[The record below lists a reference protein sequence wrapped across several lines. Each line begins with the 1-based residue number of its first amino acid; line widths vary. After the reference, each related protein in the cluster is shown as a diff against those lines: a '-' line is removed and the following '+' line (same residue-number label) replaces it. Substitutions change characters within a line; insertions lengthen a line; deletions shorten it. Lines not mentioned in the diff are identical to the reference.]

1 MKSLVSLFAALGL
14 VSAVASP
21 ALAADGRQLFLDNCA
36 ACHQPTGKGVAGAF
50 PALAGSK
57 VVLGDPK
64 EPITR
69 ILNGRGGMPAFQ
81 NDLSDTEVSAI
92 LTYIRSAWGN
102 KAAPVAVPQVLA
114 FRSNTRRE
122 NAKASLQAH

>member
-1 MKSLVSLFAALGL
+1 MKSLFSLFAALGL
-14 VSAVASP
+14 VSSVASP

-69 ILNGRGGMPAFQ
+69 VLNGRGGMPAFQ

>member
-1 MKSLVSLFAALGL
+1 MKSYLSLFVVAGL
-14 VSAVASP
+14 LSAVASP
-21 ALAADGRQLFLDNCA
+21 VLAADGRQLYLDNCA
-36 ACHQPTGKGVAGAF
+36 ACHQPAGKGIAGAF

-57 VVLGDPK
+57 VALGDPK

-69 ILNGRGGMPAFQ
+69 VLNGRGGMPAFQ
-81 NDLSDTEVSAI
+81 NDLSEAEISAI
-92 LTYIRSAWGN
+92 LTYVRSAWGN
-102 KAAPVAVPQVLA
+102 KATPIAVPQVVA